1 MSDSRKSTITAK
13 VAAEIVEYY
22 KLALKNAAIVYDQGI
37 LGSSLYKVSI
47 KISKQQKTFYFFY
60 RSVFFLTLDFFIIEI
75 ERDKVCQLFSKVL
88 TIFVTTCVCVYERM
102 LLIFSFILFCIEM
115 LSRVDFI
122 FLMSSLN

>member
-75 ERDKVCQLFSKVL
+75 ETR
-88 TIFVTTCVCVYERM
+88 FV
-102 LLIFSFILFCIEM
+102 
-115 LSRVDFI
+115 
-122 FLMSSLN
+122 SSSVKF